1 MPCSCAR
8 PNQNHTRLISM
19 PMPEAM
25 NTTLYAGMSGE
36 PPNMRS
42 ASQPVR
48 IGATRAPAL
57 MPM

>member
-1 MPCSCAR
+1 
-8 PNQNHTRLISM
+8 M

-25 NTTLYAGMSGE
+25 NTTLYAGMSE
-36 PPNMRS
+36 VPPSMRS

-48 IGATRAPAL
+48 IGATIAPRL